1 MKCGHDVTFSVPRKK
16 TLSDNSGTSQ
26 RGKGDGSSGLEVY
39 LEFVVVGE
47 AIKVI
52 AVDADTGVE
61 VSTMGSIRSS
71 RTELESV
78 AINKLRYVLGL
89 QDADQET
96 ASDVDKSARDGGKGW
111 VV

>member
-1 MKCGHDVTFSVPRKK
+1 MMR
-16 TLSDNSGTSQ
+16 SGEGEASP
-26 RGKGDGSSGLEVY
+26 GLEVY

-52 AVDADTGVE
+52 AVDAETGVE
-61 VSTMGSIRSS
+61 VSTMGSVRSS
-71 RTELESV
+71 RTELETV

-89 QDADQET
+89 QDADQQPE
-96 ASDVDKSARDGGKGW
+96 DGVDKSAKDGGKGW

>member
-16 TLSDNSGTSQ
+16 TLNVSSGASQ
-26 RGKGDGSSGLEVY
+26 RGKGDASAGLEVY

-61 VSTMGSIRSS
+61 VSTMGSVRSS
-71 RTELESV
+71 RSELESV

-89 QDADQET
+89 QGTDQQS
-96 ASDVDKSARDGGKGW
+96 ANDVDKSAKDGGKGW

>member
-1 MKCGHDVTFSVPRKK
+1 MGGESEAF
-16 TLSDNSGTSQ
+16 
-26 RGKGDGSSGLEVY
+26 SGLEVY

-47 AIKVI
+47 AVKVI

-61 VSTMGSIRSS
+61 VSTVGSIRTS
-71 RTELESV
+71 RAELEAV

-89 QDADQET
+89 QGVDQPTTDE
-96 ASDVDKSARDGGKGW
+96 VDKPAKDGGKGW